1 LPEEFQKLLEQM
13 MTAAE
18 RNDPDNAQKAVNVL
32 EWAKKE
38 QQKNQGGVPDY
49 IRGDFV
55 TPGSSGESTG
65 KALTTTS
72 NLDRPFLAS
81 LLFIFVF
88 SNINTE
94 KCLAVSWNQ
103 TQIIGVESRG

>member
-1 LPEEFQKLLEQM
+1 MPEEFQKLLDQM

-18 RNDPDNAQKAVNVL
+18 RNDPDTAQKAVHVL

-65 KALTTTS
+65 KG
-72 NLDRPFLAS
+72 
-81 LLFIFVF
+81 FI
-88 SNINTE
+88 IT
-94 KCLAVSWNQ
+94 CDW
-103 TQIIGVESRG
+103 